1 MKHALAILA
10 LAMLAGCGVD
20 GEPVAPSMNAN
31 VGVGPGG
38 LSGSAGMTLSKGPF
52 SVGWGAGL

>member
-1 MKHALAILA
+1 MKHALAALV

-20 GEPVAPSMNAN
+20 GEPVAPSMNAH
-31 VGVGPGG
+31 VGAGPGG
-38 LSGSAGMTLSKGPF
+38 LSGSAGVTLKKGPF